1 MIQVT
6 DIKNEELNEEEA
18 VIVELTDE
26 EGNTTEFEYL
36 DTIGY
41 DGEEYVVLIENVED
55 ADGVIVL
62 RIESVDDE
70 NESYVGVDDDDL
82 VQKIYDIFKEAHAD
96 EYDFTD

>member
-1 MIQVT
+1 MT
-6 DIKNEELNEEEA
+6 DIINDEFNEEEA
-18 VIVELTDE
+18 IIVELTDE

-41 DGEEYVVLIENVED
+41 DGDEYVVLIENVED

-70 NESYVGVDDDDL
+70 TENYVGVEDDEL
-82 VQKIYDIFKEAHAD
+82 VQRIYEIFKEAHAD
-96 EYDFTD
+96 EFDFTD

>member
-1 MIQVT
+1 MT

>member
-1 MIQVT
+1 MT
-6 DIKNEELNEEEA
+6 DIINDEFNEEEA
-18 VIVELTDE
+18 IIVELTDE

-41 DGEEYVVLIENVED
+41 DGDEYVVLIENVED

-62 RIESVDDE
+62 KIESVDDE
-70 NESYVGVDDDDL
+70 NESYVGIDDDEL
-82 VQKIYDIFKEAHAD
+82 VQKIYEIFKEAHAD

>member
-1 MIQVT
+1 MT
-6 DIKNEELNEEEA
+6 DIINDEFNEEEA
-18 VIVELTDE
+18 IIVELTDE

-41 DGEEYVVLIENVED
+41 DGDEYVVLIENVED

-62 RIESVDDE
+62 KIESVDDE
-70 NESYVGVDDDDL
+70 NESYVGVDDDEL
-82 VQKIYDIFKEAHAD
+82 VQKIYEIFKEAHAD

>member
-1 MIQVT
+1 MT
-6 DIKNEELNEEEA
+6 DIINEEFNEEEA
-18 VIVELTDE
+18 IIVELTDE

-41 DGEEYVVLIENVED
+41 DGDEYVVLIENVED

-62 RIESVDDE
+62 KIESVDDE
-70 NESYVGVDDDDL
+70 NESYVGVEDDEL
-82 VQKIYDIFKEAHAD
+82 VQKIYEIFKEAHAD